1 MEDFS
6 FVTNAHPAYI
16 ESLYNDYLSNPRQV
30 DPEYK
35 KFFEGF
41 DFAIS
46 KGQGVN
52 GAAVSRSNG
61 EIIDNG
67 QLRKE
72 FAVLELIKGYRKR
85 AHLIADT
92 NPIRPR
98 KDRKP
103 HLDLAYF
110 GLGDEDL
117 ESSFEAGQFIG
128 WEKLN

>member
-1 MEDFS
+1 FNHLNPSFKFFAQSAMEDFS
-6 FVTNAHPAYI
+6 FVTNSHPAYI

-46 KGQGVN
+46 KEQGVN
-52 GAAVSRSNG
+52 GNAVSRSSGATLDSN
-61 EIIDNG
+61 

-85 AHLIADT
+85 
-92 NPIRPR
+92 
-98 KDRKP
+98 
-103 HLDLAYF
+103 
-110 GLGDEDL
+110 
-117 ESSFEAGQFIG
+117 
-128 WEKLN
+128 